1 MLVRTR
7 TSLCVARLGEEV
19 NSERGRS
26 GLIFVRFKY
35 PQMSESRKAGSPKA
49 LIALS
54 LHLIRKDPSTRL
66 RTCFSTGRPRVSQK
80 IDKEIPAAERLRYQC
95 FEIAGALRS
104 SNHPPFVAAGSSRL
118 NHSDMQCSPLRIQT
132 LPRSSDLLL
141 GKDNSSLARR
151 VKNSRSHN

>member
-7 TSLCVARLGEEV
+7 TSPCVARPGEEV
-19 NSERGRS
+19 NSERRAKRPNIRPIQIS
-26 GLIFVRFKY
+26 ANVRIEKGWFSKGTH
-35 PQMSESRKAGSPKA
+35 RF
-49 LIALS
+49 IAPS
-54 LHLIRKDPSTRL
+54 DSQRPSTRL